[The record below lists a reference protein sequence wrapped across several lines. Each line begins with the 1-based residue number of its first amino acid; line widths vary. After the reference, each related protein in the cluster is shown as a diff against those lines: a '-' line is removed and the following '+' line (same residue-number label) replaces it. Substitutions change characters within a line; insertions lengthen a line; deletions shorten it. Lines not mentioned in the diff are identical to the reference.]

1 LSASPSSLAV
11 PEALERLPEL
21 ARNLWWSWHP
31 EARDLFRLLD
41 ETLWRE
47 IRHNPVRL
55 LREIAPERLARAAE
69 DPDVRRRYATVVAA
83 FDRAL
88 SRRGSWCMERYP
100 GFADCRLA
108 FFSAEYGLHTS
119 LPFYA
124 GGLGVLAGDISKEA
138 SDLGIPFVG
147 IGFMYPQGYFRQH
160 INPDGRQEEAYE
172 HIDRNGIPVTA
183 AIGPGGGPIT
193 IELPLP
199 DRTLHVA
206 VWQVEI
212 GRSVLFLMDTDL
224 DSNAP
229 WDREL
234 TGRLYGGDQT
244 VRFLQEIVLGI
255 GGVRVL
261 RALGIEPTVW
271 HANEGHTA
279 LMMVERL
286 TERLAA
292 GMEFDRAVEEIRA
305 STVFTTHTPVPAGH
319 DAFPFTLVES
329 FLPRIAGTVMAGPG
343 MRERILGLAVHEESS
358 GPAFNMTVLSL
369 RLSGHVN
376 GVSRR
381 HSEISRAMWSPLWP
395 ALPERE
401 VPIGSITNGVHVPT
415 WISGE
420 MNLLLRARI
429 GADWIERHDDP
440 AIWERLSAIPDD
452 ALWATRK
459 ELKHALLR
467 FVRERVRSRWSKH
480 DVDPGQGVAFGA
492 LLDPDALTIGF
503 ARRFASYK
511 RAFLVLRDPARLRSI
526 LTDSR
531 RPVQIIFAG
540 KAHPA
545 DEHGKQILASV
556 YRMAR
561 DPATAGRIAI
571 LEDYDMHMAHWLVQ
585 GVDLWLNNPRPPYE
599 ASGTSGMKAA
609 INGVPSLSIPDG
621 WWAEGYDGG
630 NGWTFGGD
638 TDGWSDDEIDA
649 RDAEALYRT
658 LQEIVV
664 PLFYDRNGAGIPH
677 GWLHVVRRTIHSVT
691 PAFSARRM
699 VKEYVERMY
708 APAVAEIAERSR

>member
-1 LSASPSSLAV
+1 VSASPTPPAMPRS
-11 PEALERLPEL
+11 LERLPEL
-21 ARNLWWSWHP
+21 ARNIWWSWHP
-31 EARDLFRLLD
+31 EARDLFRILD

-47 IRHNPVRL
+47 TRHNPVRL
-55 LREIAPERLARAAE
+55 LREIAPERLAWAAE
-69 DPDVRRRYATVVAA
+69 DPDIRRRYDRVIAA
-83 FDRAL
+83 FDRGL
-88 SRRGSWCMERYP
+88 SRRGSWCSEHHP
-100 GFADCRLA
+100 EFSDCRLA

-160 INPDGRQEEAYE
+160 INTDGRQEETYDP
-172 HIDRNGIPVTA
+172 IDRSGIPVTA
-183 AIGPGGGPIT
+183 ALGPGGT
-193 IELPLP
+193 QLAIELPLP

-206 VWQVEI
+206 VWQIEI

-261 RALGIEPTVW
+261 RTLGIAPTVW

-286 TERLAA
+286 MERLAEGA
-292 GMEFDRAVEEIRA
+292 EFDRAVEEIRA
-305 STVFTTHTPVPAGH
+305 STVFTTHTPVAAGH
-319 DAFPFTLVES
+319 DAFPFFLVES
-329 FLPRIAGTVMAGPG
+329 FLPQIGGPVMATPG
-343 MRERILGLAVHEESS
+343 VRERILGLAVDESS
-358 GPAFNMTVLSL
+358 GPAFNMTVLAL
-369 RLSGHVN
+369 RLSGHVTA
-376 GVSRR
+376 VSRR
-381 HSEISRAMWSPLWP
+381 HAEISRAMWNRLWP
-395 ALPERE
+395 GLPENQ
-401 VPIGSITNGVHVPT
+401 VPIEAITNGIHVPT

-429 GADWIERHDDP
+429 GEDWIERHDDP
-440 AIWERLSAIPDD
+440 EIWGRLSALPDE
-452 ALWATRK
+452 ALWATRR
-459 ELKHALLR
+459 ELKRALLR
-467 FVRERVRSRWSKH
+467 FIRERVRSRWTKDH
-480 DVDPGQGVAFGA
+480 GDPGQAVALGA
-492 LLDPDALTIGF
+492 LLDPDVLTIGF

-511 RAFLVLRDPARLRSI
+511 RASLALRDPARLRAL
-526 LTDSR
+526 LTNWR
-531 RPVQIIFAG
+531 RPVQMIFAG

-545 DEHGKQILASV
+545 DEHAKQILAAV
-556 YRMAR
+556 YAVAR
-561 DPATAGRIAI
+561 DPATAGRIAV

-585 GVDLWLNNPRPPYE
+585 GVDVWLNNPRPPYE

-630 NGWTFGGD
+630 NGWTFGGE
-638 TDGWSDDEIDA
+638 TDGWSEDEIDA
-649 RDAEALYRT
+649 RDAEALYRA
-658 LQEIVV
+658 LQNVVV
-664 PLFYDRNGAGIPH
+664 PLFYDRDAAGIPR
-677 GWLHVVRRTIHSVT
+677 GWLHVVRRAIHSVT
-691 PAFSARRM
+691 PTFSTRRM
-699 VKEYVERMY
+699 VKEYVRRMY
-708 APAVAEIAERSR
+708 VPAAEEIAGRFR